1 MCHVCGNVC
10 FSDGAD
16 GFFYCGRCG
25 SQAED
30 IIDTGVADE
39 DFLNKGDARGAI
51 YSASHR
57 RQTHSSAPKPEPLS
71 LTQSQILNN
80 LTIDDDYQVKKEE
93 TREEIVAD
101 EVGTSGR
108 SDFGLGFDGSDGM
121 SFEDY
126 YTQLR
131 IRYVM
136 GVQIMIELQC
146 QVLVE
151 KFQAS
156 PLICGVA
163 GTIWLRFVATTRVF
177 DDEWADKV
185 IRDSE
190 MQNPGNPVLPFL
202 TYYNYNLLTFLC

>member
-1 MCHVCGNVC
+1 MSESLNLTCHVCGNVG

-39 DFLNKGDARGAI
+39 DFIDKGDARGAI
-51 YSASHR
+51 YSTSHR
-57 RQTHSSAPKPEPLS
+57 RQRHSVAPKPEPLS
-71 LTQSQILNN
+71 QTQSQLLNN
-80 LTIDDDYQVKKEE
+80 LTLDDDYQVMMEE

-101 EVGTSGR
+101 DRGPSGP
-108 SDFGLGFDGSDGM
+108 SNFGLSLDGSDEL

-136 GVQIMIELQC
+136 GVQIMMQLQC
-146 QVLVE
+146 QALVE
-151 KFQAS
+151 KFKVS

-185 IRDSE
+185 IQDSE
-190 MQNPGNPVLPFL
+190 MQRPGNPVLLFL
-202 TYYNYNLLTFLC
+202 ILVM